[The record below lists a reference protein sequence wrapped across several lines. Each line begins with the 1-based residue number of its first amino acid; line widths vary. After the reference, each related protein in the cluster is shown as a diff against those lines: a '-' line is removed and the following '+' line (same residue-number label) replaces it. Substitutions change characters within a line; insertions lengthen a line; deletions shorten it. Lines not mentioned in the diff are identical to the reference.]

1 MIHDSALYD
10 VENPPVNEESKIAAN
25 KDWRNTLFGPY
36 ILQNPTGKKDDTLLI
51 PTETALDDSQYD
63 YVAIFFGADYCP
75 HCKLFAPK
83 LLESYDVLK
92 AKKCKV
98 VAASNDRTAEAF
110 DATCSKIA
118 GIDVIPHDVTLTR
131 KMRDLFDLKTIPA
144 VVVLS
149 NSEHQKDTPPIV
161 TLDGRNKLVEDP
173 KATKFPWPFA
183 RDKST
188 ENNTE
193 APVISGWDRF
203 IISGKYGK
211 WYSLGHKANPLHP
224 EKEYMDE
231 HAVRIRAGILNVIT
245 WVALMNVLFLKNQ
258 LFVRVVWP
266 FVAWEF
272 VSSSLFGLTPLAPFG
287 TVGVLGSML
296 LHPQPLWKPAQ
307 PKRFAWAIGL
317 TLATLCFTFVMIG
330 KDQLG
335 ATKYT
340 WLVGSTVV
348 TCNLFTWLESSCGFC
363 FGCFVWNNYLT
374 KWFKL
379 EECAECKI

>member
-1 MIHDSALYD
+1 MST
-10 VENPPVNEESKIAAN
+10 K
-25 KDWRNTLFGPY
+25 
-36 ILQNPTGKKDDTLLI
+36 
-51 PTETALDDSQYD
+51 
-63 YVAIFFGADYCP
+63 DYCP

-92 AKKCKV
+92 EKKCKV
-98 VAASNDRTAEAF
+98 IAASNDRTAEAF
-110 DATCSKIA
+110 DATCAKIA
-118 GIDVIPHDVTLTR
+118 GIDMIPYDVVLTR

-144 VVVLS
+144 FVILS
-149 NSEHQKDTPPIV
+149 NSEHQKDTPPII
-161 TLDGRNKLVEDP
+161 TLDGRNKIVEDP

-183 RDKST
+183 RDKSAENTT
-188 ENNTE
+188 ED
-193 APVISGWDRF
+193 PIISGWDRF
-203 IISGKYGK
+203 IIGGKYGK

-245 WVALMNVLFLKNQ
+245 WVALMNVLFWRNQ
-258 LFVRVVWP
+258 TLVRVIWP

-272 VSSSLFGLTPLAPFG
+272 LSSSLFGLTPLAPFG
-287 TVGVLGSML
+287 TIGVLGSML
-296 LHPQPLWKPAQ
+296 FHPQPLWKPAQ

-317 TLATLCFTFVMIG
+317 TLATLCFIFVMIG
-330 KDQLG
+330 KEQLG

-340 WLVGSTVV
+340 WLVASTVA
-348 TCNLFTWLESSCGFC
+348 TCNIFTWLESSCGFC
-363 FGCFVWNNYLT
+363 FGCFVWNTYLT